1 MAGFNIDDYV
11 TVPERVVSFYEKYP
25 DGSLQSEVIELSDT
39 RVVMRAY
46 AYRTPDD
53 VRPGIGHSMLGIPG
67 STPYTKGS
75 EVENCE
81 TSAVGRAIAM
91 LGFHVKKSIAS
102 SDEIRNKGGGEV
114 RADVEKG
121 DDGSLIGIVQVGDK
135 ATSDLLLRNSPDGP
149 VIGFRL
155 RGEKGGILVRAR
167 GPLAVQLQ
175 ANKANLVGARVS
187 CWGKITT
194 ETFRA
199 KNAKADTSYQV
210 LDADRIRIPEVGE
223 LPVRTEE
230 DEADAE
236 YIRQKESSP
245 SDAAMDN
252 ATLTEAESEAIWDAV
267 EKMGA

>member
-11 TVPERVVSFYEKYP
+11 TVPERVVSFYEKFP

-102 SDEIRNKGGGEV
+102 RNEIETKGGQV
-114 RADVEKG
+114 KADVEHG
-121 DDGSLIGIVQVGDK
+121 PDGSLIGVVQVGDRAK
-135 ATSDLLLRNSPDGP
+135 SSDFLLYNEAETGHYL
-149 VIGFRL
+149 GFRL
-155 RGEKGGILVRAR
+155 RGEKGGILVRTYGQLAR
-167 GPLAVQLQ
+167 DLMTL
-175 ANKANLVGARVS
+175 KAQVVGQRVTV
-187 CWGKITT
+187 WG
-194 ETFRA
+194 RV
-199 KNAKADTSYQV
+199 ADVPPEGKMRGYQV
-210 LDADRIRIPEVGE
+210 LDADRVSVPGLPPLPTVINEPAPVEAASEPLFDELERI
-223 LPVRTEE
+223 
-230 DEADAE
+230 
-236 YIRQKESSP
+236 
-245 SDAAMDN
+245 
-252 ATLTEAESEAIWDAV
+252 
-267 EKMGA
+267 GA